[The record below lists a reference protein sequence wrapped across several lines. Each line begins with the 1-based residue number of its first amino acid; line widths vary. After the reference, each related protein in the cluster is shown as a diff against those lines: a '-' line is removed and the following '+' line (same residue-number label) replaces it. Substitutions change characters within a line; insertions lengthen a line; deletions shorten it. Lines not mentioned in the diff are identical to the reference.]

1 VQGNVAKNH
10 RDLITTVFQLRTR
23 APCFCLA
30 TSVAA
35 AFLMLAGC
43 TTNRGPSATAVEQE
57 QRIDD
62 GVDATMATLY
72 TSAPGARELA
82 GKARGILVFPRVLT
96 AGLVVGGEY
105 GRGTLQVD
113 GRTVGYYKTT
123 GVSLGLQ
130 AGAES
135 KALVFMFM
143 TQDALDRFLSG
154 NGWTAG
160 ADASVALLK
169 VGANGTVETSGTTAA
184 VMAFAL
190 TNDGLMAAATVD
202 GTKVSRLAF

>member
-1 VQGNVAKNH
+1 MQRKSMMTA
-10 RDLITTVFQLRTR
+10 
-23 APCFCLA
+23 A

-43 TTNRGPSATAVEQE
+43 TTNSGPTAIPAQQE

-62 GVDATMATLY
+62 GVDAAMATLY
-72 TSAPGARELA
+72 SSTPGARELV
-82 GKARGILVFPRVLT
+82 GKARGILVFPRVFT

-105 GRGTLQVD
+105 GRGALQVD

-123 GVSLGLQ
+123 GISVGLQ
-130 AGAES
+130 AGAQS

-143 TQDALDRFLSG
+143 TQDALDRFMSG

-169 VGANGTVETSGTTAA
+169 VGANGTLETPGPTAA
-184 VMAFAL
+184 VTAFAL

-202 GTKVSRLAF
+202 GTKVSKLVF

>member
-1 VQGNVAKNH
+1 MQRRSMLTA
-10 RDLITTVFQLRTR
+10 T
-23 APCFCLA
+23 

-43 TTNRGPSATAVEQE
+43 TTNRGPSAIPAQQE

-62 GVDATMATLY
+62 GVDAAMATLY
-72 TSAPGARELA
+72 SSTPGARELA

-105 GRGTLQVD
+105 GRGALQVD

-123 GVSLGLQ
+123 GISVGLQ

-143 TQDALDRFLSG
+143 TQDALDRFRSG

-169 VGANGTVETSGTTAA
+169 LGANGTVETPGTGAA
-184 VMAFAL
+184 VIAFAL
-190 TNDGLMAAATVD
+190 TNGGLMAAATVD
-202 GTKVSRLAF
+202 GTKVSKLEF